1 MRKPDAETYE
11 LGHWESM
18 TIQRA
23 LTDYAT
29 QLEFAAGEIPRDFS
43 RQKLAN
49 DSAAVAELANIFAF
63 GTHTVTRKAEEE

>member
-23 LTDYAT
+23 LTD
-29 QLEFAAGEIPRDFS
+29 LAANYKTENPLMSDNENQVQFDRGI
-43 RQKLAN
+43 
-49 DSAAVAELANIFAF
+49 AVEELARIFAL
-63 GTHTVTRKAEEE
+63 GTHTVTRKAE

>member
-23 LTDYAT
+23 LTDLAESNDPF
-29 QLEFAAGEIPRDFS
+29 LDAGHREGI
-43 RQKLAN
+43 K
-49 DSAAVAELANIFAF
+49 ELAGIFAL
-63 GTHTVTRKAEEE
+63 GTHTVTRKIGEDQ

>member
-23 LTDYAT
+23 LTDYANT
-29 QLEFAAGEIPRDFS
+29 LKEMETKGITYDTR
-43 RQKLAN
+43 KI
-49 DSAAVAELANIFAF
+49 AAVNDLARIFAF
-63 GTHTVTRKAEEE
+63 GTHTVTRKAEEQ

>member
-23 LTDYAT
+23 LSDYADLNAT
-29 QLEFAAGEIPRDFS
+29 YLTEE
-43 RQKLAN
+43 QKAH
-49 DSAAVAELANIFAF
+49 VKELANIFAF
-63 GTHTVTRKAEEE
+63 GTHTVTRKAEE